1 MTVLRALAFGD
12 LDAGEWGV
20 AWLPESA
27 TPASLVVGLGSSTAV
42 VSGKLVAGEPAD
54 EWRLDGDAAE
64 LVLSP
69 LGAPVSS
76 GPPNDGIEGFD
87 QLCTVSG
94 RFQHNGEDHA
104 VDCLGWRSAR
114 RGRLELDRLG
124 SFRQVSTW
132 FGPDDGLALLALRPR
147 KSRGQDADVL
157 AAAVLD
163 PARPHPVADPRLSTT
178 YTAAGFPA
186 RAGLE
191 LWFEDESSDAG
202 EPEATRTRGEAE
214 ATRTSGE
221 PDDDRTMSEAEAEA
235 HQYPRRAAGEAV
247 GAHADWTVA
256 EFDLH
261 AELFRWHDRGR
272 DGAGVYLLGSHR

>member
-1 MTVLRALAFGD
+1 VTVLRALAFGD
-12 LDAGEWGV
+12 LDAGAWGV

-27 TPASLVVGLGSSTAV
+27 TPASLVVGLGSSSAV
-42 VSGKLVAGEPAD
+42 VPGKLVAGEPAE
-54 EWRLDGDAAE
+54 EWRVDGETAE

-69 LGAPVSS
+69 LAAPVSS
-76 GPPNDGIEGFD
+76 GAPNDGIEGFD

-94 RFQHNGEDHA
+94 RFQHDGEELA

-114 RGRLELDRLG
+114 GGRLELDRLG

-163 PARPHPVADPRLSTT
+163 AVRPGPVADPRLSTT
-178 YTAAGFPA
+178 YTAAGLPA
-186 RAGLE
+186 RAGME
-191 LWFEDESSDAG
+191 LWVENGSSDAG
-202 EPEATRTRGEAE
+202 EAGDDRTSGEAE
-214 ATRTSGE
+214 AARSGE
-221 PDDDRTMSEAEAEA
+221 ADDDRTSDEAEAEA

-256 EFDLH
+256 DFDLH
-261 AELFRWHDRGR
+261 AELFRWHNRGR